1 MSKDMLEKKL
11 RQYRRHFHMNPE
23 SAFEE
28 KDTSDYIA
36 KILEEAGLSV
46 TRNIGKTG
54 LVASL
59 KAGTGNRAIGLR
71 ADMDC
76 INIEEKGQHEYNS
89 LRPGKMHACGHDGH
103 MASLIGAAMILAESR
118 DFNGTAHFIFQ
129 PAEEPGSGALA
140 MIDDGLFE
148 KFPMDEI
155 YGFHNEPREREG
167 LISTCPGPFMSSED
181 DFVIRLKGKGGH
193 ASSPHVTRDPL
204 VSAAQ
209 IITALQTIISRNVSP
224 LEHAVISCT
233 EIHTDGAAN
242 VIPTNVTIS
251 GDARTYS
258 PEIQD
263 MIEGKMKEICWHIC
277 QMNGIEMEFEYNR
290 AFIPLINSA
299 ECVEAVREAASGV
312 EKITGIDCEAL
323 PGTGSEDFAHYV
335 KHVKGCYFRIGGRK
349 TENLDEVAPPH
360 NPQFDYNDDI
370 LMTGAELFARII
382 RTRLRE

>member
-28 KDTSDYIA
+28 KDTSEYIA

-59 KAGTGNRAIGLR
+59 KAGIGNRAIGLR

-181 DFVIRLKGKGGH
+181 D
-193 ASSPHVTRDPL
+193 SS
-204 VSAAQ
+204 
-209 IITALQTIISRNVSP
+209 
-224 LEHAVISCT
+224 
-233 EIHTDGAAN
+233 
-242 VIPTNVTIS
+242 
-251 GDARTYS
+251 
-258 PEIQD
+258 
-263 MIEGKMKEICWHIC
+263 
-277 QMNGIEMEFEYNR
+277 
-290 AFIPLINSA
+290 
-299 ECVEAVREAASGV
+299 
-312 EKITGIDCEAL
+312 
-323 PGTGSEDFAHYV
+323 
-335 KHVKGCYFRIGGRK
+335 
-349 TENLDEVAPPH
+349 
-360 NPQFDYNDDI
+360 
-370 LMTGAELFARII
+370 
-382 RTRLRE
+382 